1 MSTGRPQLGEPVELP
16 WWTVPLA
23 LPPLLCVLLGLVLP
37 SPLWAHA
44 VIVLASVAALGALLW
59 VATRVASSSMQSVWV
74 SVVYA
79 VWVFVV
85 VTWVVVLV
93 TNTACHCA

>member
-1 MSTGRPQLGEPVELP
+1 MSAPRPQLGEPVELP

-37 SPLWAHA
+37 APLWARA
-44 VIVLASVAALGALLW
+44 VIVIASIATLAALLGIA
-59 VATRVASSSMQSVWV
+59 VRVASSSMQSVWI
-74 SVVYA
+74 SVAYA

-85 VTWVVVLV
+85 VAWIVVLV
-93 TNTACHCA
+93 TNPSCRCA

>member
-1 MSTGRPQLGEPVELP
+1 MSTGRPQLGEPLELP

-37 SPLWAHA
+37 APLWARA
-44 VIVLASVAALGALLW
+44 LIVLASIATLAGLLRI
-59 VATRVASSSMQSVWV
+59 ATRVASTSMQSVWI

-79 VWVFVV
+79 VWFFVL
-85 VTWVVVLV
+85 VTWIVVLV
-93 TNTACHCA
+93 TNTSCRCA

>member
-1 MSTGRPQLGEPVELP
+1 MSSGPQLGEPLELP

-23 LPPLLCVLLGLVLP
+23 IPPGLCVLLGLVLP
-37 SPLWAHA
+37 SPLWARA
-44 VIVLASVAALGALLW
+44 VIVVASVGALAGLLRI
-59 VATRVASSSMQSVWV
+59 ATRVTSSSMQSVWI
-74 SVVYA
+74 SVLYA

-93 TNTACHCA
+93 TSTSCHCA